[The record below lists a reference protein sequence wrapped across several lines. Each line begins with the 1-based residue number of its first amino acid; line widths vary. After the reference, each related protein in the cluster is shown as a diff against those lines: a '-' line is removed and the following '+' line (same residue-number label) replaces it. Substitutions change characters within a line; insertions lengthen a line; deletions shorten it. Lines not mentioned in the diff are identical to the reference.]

1 MNDEKKKSLGDGLKR
16 RLLSTHW
23 EGKPREKAMPRILFL
38 FCVTFKKDQGSEG
51 LLPETSLAFFFAT
64 LTRWKT
70 LHCEGSFKFLDWEV
84 INILQIG
91 KMGIFN

>member
-1 MNDEKKKSLGDGLKR
+1 MNDEKNKLLGHGLKR

-64 LTRWKT
+64 LTRWIRP
-70 LHCEGSFKFLDWEV
+70 CEGSFKFLDWEV
-84 INILQIG
+84 IQVLQIG
-91 KMGIFN
+91 NMGIFN